1 MSRNY
6 SCEMNNNRVG
16 KASSSVEM
24 TLIKRYEHLR
34 QQIRTISL
42 LDMFRLANESVF
54 YHVLQ
59 AID

>member
-1 MSRNY
+1 
-6 SCEMNNNRVG
+6 MNNNRVG